1 VTPEF
6 GLALTSEATMDIDPP
21 ETLLTAPETA
31 QYLRCSLRTLD
42 RERADGRGIPYVRI
56 GGRIRYRR
64 TDVEAF
70 IAAHVRGRLGGA
82 PFLPVGSARMV
93 SQSREREARARKTK

>member
-1 VTPEF
+1 
-6 GLALTSEATMDIDPP
+6 MDIDPP

-42 RERADGRGIPYVRI
+42 RERADGRGCPFVRI

-64 TDVEAF
+64 ADVEAF
-70 IAAHVRGRLGGA
+70 VAAHIRGRVGGGTDTA
-82 PFLPVGSARMV
+82 SSQQATQTRSARRV
-93 SQSREREARARKTK
+93 AL